1 LIRGCIGQNER
12 GSQLLDSFL
21 LSFLSFLSLLSF
33 LSFLSMAHVFHR
45 EFYEPEHDRRVLQQ
59 RAQILYESQD
69 LFLEIYYDEEHDF
82 PVVEYVE
89 NFTGNQN
96 YNGNQA
102 IRWYSIWSL
111 EHATPTY
118 RDILDTLGLMGV
130 QVRSSCGCCS
140 AADILAQRVGA
151 EHRFYQM
158 TLYPIGAEMPTEA
171 LLPVQHTLGAV
182 QEVQEVQEEV
192 DPSPGLR
199 RTESAYDYFGI
210 SGEEPYATPGTGYDY
225 FGVVSSL
232 TKAWDGSADS

>member
-1 LIRGCIGQNER
+1 MIRDGCGQNES

-21 LSFLSFLSLLSF
+21 LSFFPF

-118 RDILDTLGLMGV
+118 RDILDTMGVMGV

-140 AADILAQRVGA
+140 AADLLAQRVGA
-151 EHRFYQM
+151 EQRFYQM

-171 LLPVQHTLGAV
+171 LLPVQHTLGAA

-192 DPSPGLR
+192 VPSLGLR
-199 RTESAYDYFGI
+199 RTDSAYDYFGI
-210 SGEEPYATPGTGYDY
+210 SGEDPYASPGKGYDY

>member
-1 LIRGCIGQNER
+1 
-12 GSQLLDSFL
+12 
-21 LSFLSFLSLLSF
+21 
-33 LSFLSMAHVFHR
+33 MAHVFHR

-82 PVVEYVE
+82 AVVEYVE

-118 RDILDTLGLMGV
+118 REILDSLGLMGV

-140 AADILAQRVGA
+140 AADLLAQRVGA

-182 QEVQEVQEEV
+182 QEVQEDQEEV
-192 DPSPGLR
+192 VPSPGLR
-199 RTESAYDYFGI
+199 RTDSAYDYFGI
-210 SGEEPYATPGTGYDY
+210 SGEEPYASPGTGYDY

>member
-1 LIRGCIGQNER
+1 
-12 GSQLLDSFL
+12 
-21 LSFLSFLSLLSF
+21 
-33 LSFLSMAHVFHR
+33 MAHVFHR